1 MPKTPLFVFDLD
13 DTLYDE
19 STFVQGGF
27 QAVSLFLTKKLRTDP
42 KLLLKE
48 MLAILTRDGR
58 GKVFNTLLKQ
68 HGIKSQSLAKECL
81 KVYRAHQ
88 PTLTLYPDAKRCFS
102 KYKEHPLYLVTDG
115 HKKVQS
121 AKIQALGLDEIMEH
135 CFVTRNY
142 GLQHEK
148 PSPYCFWKICEKE
161 NVTPQHVI
169 YIGDDPSK
177 DFVGIK
183 PLGFQTVRVL
193 RGRHKDVNKPLKF
206 EADRT
211 ILTLD
216 EL

>member
-19 STFVQGGF
+19 FTFVQGGF
-27 QAVSLFLTKKLRTDP
+27 RAVAYFLSP
-42 KLLLKE
+42 LLQIDQKILENE
-48 MLAILTRDGR
+48 MLNILARDGR
-58 GKVFNTLLKQ
+58 GQVFDALLKQ
-68 HGIKSQSLAKECL
+68 HGVRKPGVAKECL
-81 KVYRAHQ
+81 KIYRTHV
-88 PTLTLYPDAKRCFS
+88 PNLTLYPDAQRCLNRYQ
-102 KYKEHPLYLVTDG
+102 KHPLYLVTDG
-115 HKKVQS
+115 HKNVQS
-121 AKIQALGLDEIMEH
+121 SKIQALGLERVMRH

-142 GLQHEK
+142 GLKHEK
-148 PSPYCFWKICEKE
+148 PSPYCFLKICQKE
-161 NVTPQHVI
+161 HVTPQTVV

-193 RGRHKDVNKPLKF
+193 RGRHKHIKMPPEY